1 MDKLP
6 HALLLEI
13 LSRLTDSA
21 DVARC
26 RLASKSFNSLSSDLR
41 SINLQCSLIR
51 YIKSRSRVSNS
62 SNSHQS
68 ITPFKSIFINLLSN
82 LRIVESVCIGTEKP
96 LRDVSYDDVED
107 EADDLFL
114 TDGDFVLEWLPRV
127 CSELKLL
134 SISDFW
140 IQSCWRRSNLLPLVS
155 KYCHNLIEL
164 EVKNAWLSVDN
175 LNPMPMLTTLTLE
188 FIRLDDE
195 DLTEF
200 NKCFSNLQVLNLIGV
215 GGFKQPKIHLHNL
228 KTCHWAVSNAPS
240 SLAIITPNL
249 VTLKLECIRPVSLCI
264 EAPKLSNFHL
274 AFDHADA
281 FSVKQFEN
289 LRNFWVECLYIDS
302 LLLNFPVTQT
312 VEDLTLDSRNW
323 TRGVV
328 KDSLFTFEKVF
339 TVFPNMSSLC
349 IKSSAWLELES
360 SYNPLGWDWDGRN
373 GFKKLCVYLL
383 LVDPSLTFSSVS
395 CVLDQC
401 IGLSEVSLLIHR
413 DVVGNVSK
421 SFISKCTARWPNL
434 KWRWGVW
441 KEGMEDSWLTDGAF

>member
-1 MDKLP
+1 MDSLP
-6 HALLLEI
+6 QSLLLEI
-13 LSRLTDSA
+13 LSRLNDSA

-26 RLASKSFNSLSSDLR
+26 RLASKTFNSLSSDLR

-62 SNSHQS
+62 SEL
-68 ITPFKSIFINLLSN
+68 ITPFKSIFLNLVSN
-82 LRIVESVCIGTEKP
+82 LRVVESVCIGTEKP

-114 TDGDFVLEWLPRV
+114 TAGDFVEEWLPRV
-127 CSELKLL
+127 SGELKSL

-155 KYCHNLIEL
+155 AYCHNLIEL

-175 LNPMPMLTTLTLE
+175 LNPMPMLTSLTLE

-195 DLTEF
+195 DLNEF
-200 NKCFSNLQVLNLIGV
+200 NKSFPNLQVLNLIGV
-215 GGFKQPKIHLHNL
+215 GGFRLPKIHLLNL

-240 SLAIITPNL
+240 SLTLITPNL
-249 VTLKLECIRPVSLCI
+249 VTLKLECIWPNSLYI
-264 EAPKLSNFHL
+264 EAPMLSDFHL

-281 FSVKQFEN
+281 FSVKRFEN
-289 LRNFWVECLYIDS
+289 LRSFWLECLFIDS
-302 LLLNFPVTQT
+302 LLLTFPVCLT
-312 VEDLTLDSRNW
+312 VEDLTVDIRNW
-323 TRGVV
+323 TRGTVNH
-328 KDSLFTFEKVF
+328 SQFTLEKVF
-339 TVFPNMSSLC
+339 TVFKNMSSLC

-360 SYNPLGWDWDGRN
+360 CYNPFGSGWDGRK
-373 GFKKLCVYLL
+373 GFEKLCVYLL
-383 LVDPSLTFSSVS
+383 LVDPSLTFSCVA

-401 IGLSEVSLLIHR
+401 TGLSDVSLLIHR

-421 SFISKCTARWPNL
+421 GFISKCTARWPKL

-441 KEGMEDSWLTDGAF
+441 KEGTEDSWITDGAF

>member
-62 SNSHQS
+62 PNSHQS

-114 TDGDFVLEWLPRV
+114 TDGDFVQEWLPRV

-155 KYCHNLIEL
+155 KY
-164 EVKNAWLSVDN
+164 
-175 LNPMPMLTTLTLE
+175 
-188 FIRLDDE
+188 
-195 DLTEF
+195 
-200 NKCFSNLQVLNLIGV
+200 
-215 GGFKQPKIHLHNL
+215 
-228 KTCHWAVSNAPS
+228 
-240 SLAIITPNL
+240 
-249 VTLKLECIRPVSLCI
+249 
-264 EAPKLSNFHL
+264 
-274 AFDHADA
+274 
-281 FSVKQFEN
+281 
-289 LRNFWVECLYIDS
+289 YI
-302 LLLNFPVTQT
+302 
-312 VEDLTLDSRNW
+312 
-323 TRGVV
+323 
-328 KDSLFTFEKVF
+328 
-339 TVFPNMSSLC
+339 C
-349 IKSSAWLELES
+349 
-360 SYNPLGWDWDGRN
+360 
-373 GFKKLCVYLL
+373 C
-383 LVDPSLTFSSVS
+383 
-395 CVLDQC
+395 
-401 IGLSEVSLLIHR
+401 
-413 DVVGNVSK
+413 
-421 SFISKCTARWPNL
+421 
-434 KWRWGVW
+434 
-441 KEGMEDSWLTDGAF
+441 